1 MKALRNPLMILG
13 MIVSWSV
20 FYAISK
26 VLVDATGSAV
36 AAGAALRLFA
46 LVFLTAQLVFDKEVR
61 LLFHQGRTAWVL
73 LLIGVFGFLLDLFA
87 NLGYAGGSLSTG
99 TALLKTDVLMVD
111 LVTVALYHKRLY
123 ATDWL
128 GTGVMLLG
136 VLFVLGV
143 DFRGMEIHLTDLF
156 FLLSAACVTANAFL
170 IKSAQTHPQTDSDM
184 ISYYNNFVVLLLFS
198 VSCGVT
204 GALTPE
210 RLAVLGRLWPL
221 AVLLWFGYGWTLKRG
236 KFFKTLVCGMF
247 WLVIQSYALA
257 GMAWTVMQEPGFRW
271 RSPILIVLGLLSMF
285 GVGFREEAIFRGI
298 IANAIGCRLGKDRRG
313 VWKSVLLSGLIFG
326 LVHLFNL
333 FHGVNPIAALV
344 QCATA
349 SALGMVFTA
358 VYYRGGSLWGLVFLH
373 SLTDIAGM
381 FRSNFTELATDLDDL
396 NQLNPLSLI
405 LIPIFL
411 LVLAFLLRKKK
422 MPEIMANLQEP

>member
-46 LVFLTAQLVFDKEVR
+46 LVFLTAQLILDKEVR

-73 LLIGVFGFLLDLFA
+73 LLIGVFGLLLDLFA

-111 LVTVALYHKRLY
+111 LVTVALYHKKLY

-170 IKSAQTHPQTDSDM
+170 IKSAQTHPKTDSDM

-204 GALTPE
+204 DALTPE
-210 RLAVLGRLWPL
+210 RLAVLGKLWPL
-221 AVLLWFGYGWTLKRG
+221 AVLGGLAQTGIY
-236 KFFKTLVCGMF
+236 FFYYRNLRHFEVWQVKLYLLLMPILSCILGVAFLGESLTSSKILG
-247 WLVIQSYALA
+247 
-257 GMAWTVMQEPGFRW
+257 
-271 RSPILIVLGLLSMF
+271 ILIVLAG
-285 GVGFREEAIFRGI
+285 
-298 IANAIGCRLGKDRRG
+298 
-313 VWKSVLLSGLIFG
+313 
-326 LVHLFNL
+326 
-333 FHGVNPIAALV
+333 AAL
-344 QCATA
+344 
-349 SALGMVFTA
+349 
-358 VYYRGGSLWGLVFLH
+358 
-373 SLTDIAGM
+373 I
-381 FRSNFTELATDLDDL
+381 
-396 NQLNPLSLI
+396 
-405 LIPIFL
+405 
-411 LVLAFLLRKKK
+411 LLRSRIHK
-422 MPEIMANLQEP
+422 EAA